1 MLDLTGLNPFYKI
14 LIFTIIIV
22 KVIYLIIVVCTQL
35 AGFGIYFDKSKEK
48 KFVEGKERVENLYF
62 FLMSIM
68 LIFVFYTRHARKLKY
83 IERELFHFFGW
94 VLGYALFTKFMNRRK
109 KLKNQNKN
117 STDKDE
123 TEDLV
128 SEIIEFTIPVDI
140 FK

>member
-1 MLDLTGLNPFYKI
+1 MLDLTGLNPFYKL
-14 LIFTIIIV
+14 LIFIIIFVKIVYIIIV
-22 KVIYLIIVVCTQL
+22 FCAQL

-68 LIFVFYTRHARKLKY
+68 LIAVFYSRHARTLKY

-94 VLGYALFTKFMNRRK
+94 VLAYALFTKFIERRK
-109 KLKNQNKN
+109 KLKKQKSTVKN
-117 STDKDE
+117 E

-128 SEIIEFTIPVDI
+128 SELIEFTIPVDI
-140 FK
+140 LK